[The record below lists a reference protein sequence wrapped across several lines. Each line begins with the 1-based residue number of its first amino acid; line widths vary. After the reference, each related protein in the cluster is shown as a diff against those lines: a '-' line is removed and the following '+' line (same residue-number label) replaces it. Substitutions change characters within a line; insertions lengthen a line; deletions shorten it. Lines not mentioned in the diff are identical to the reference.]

1 MREFQGSKVWYSGCL
16 PCDISEPWALKKP
29 LFFSLILWTWS
40 FEAPQLCTVWSLNR
54 ERNSQIKK
62 KKLLFSTYCIV
73 CIHLVWVPSFF
84 GCAEHARFWE
94 VIHSYLKYDTR
105 RRQSNCFAHCYFAI
119 IIIFLN
125 QSYCYI

>member
-1 MREFQGSKVWYSGCL
+1 MWEFQGRKVWYSGCL

-62 KKLLFSTYCIV
+62 KKKNGNLLLSTYCIV

-84 GCAEHARFWE
+84 LDALNMQDFEELFTPISGIILSDVKETHTVTLPSF
-94 VIHSYLKYDTR
+94 YL
-105 RRQSNCFAHCYFAI
+105 
-119 IIIFLN
+119 FLN
-125 QSYCYI
+125 QS